1 MNETRLGYYFARKPN
16 GRITTVSCW
25 GDKVEKEEREDVE
38 VLEQIPSSVI
48 RHCSNGIKILNLDRI
63 IRGSKCRQD

>member
-1 MNETRLGYYFARKPN
+1 MNETRLGYYFARKPD
-16 GRITTVSCW
+16 GRITTVACW

-48 RHCSNGIKILNLDRI
+48 SNCNEGIKILNLNRI
-63 IRGSKCRQD
+63 IRGRKCR